1 MSLSLKE
8 QLLSM
13 DIDNKIRLIDE
24 INSYNGALEFLW
36 TWENDEEFF
45 NTFFFNNPYDVARVI
60 HFGNYN
66 YYDPYVRFDG
76 YGNIESLEEYEFEED
91 FRTYIDEVVEG
102 LKECEIDLNYYGI
115 KENGE
120 E

>member
-13 DIDNKIRLIDE
+13 DIDSKIRLIDE

-36 TWENDEEFF
+36 IWENEKEFF
-45 NTFFFNNPYDVARVI
+45 DTFFFKNPYEAARAI
-60 HFGNYN
+60 
-66 YYDPYVRFDG
+66 YYGSYAFTDPYVRFNAF
-76 YGNIESLEEYEFEED
+76 GNIESLTEYEFEED
-91 FRTYIDEVVEG
+91 FKDYIDEIIESLEEV
-102 LKECEIDLNYYGI
+102 EIDLDYYGI
-115 KENGE
+115 E

>member
-1 MSLSLKE
+1 MDLKE
-8 QLLSM
+8 KLLSM
-13 DIDNKIRLIDE
+13 DIDSKIRLIDE

-36 TWENDEEFF
+36 THENDEEFF
-45 NTFFFNNPYDVARVI
+45 NTFFFNDPYEAVRAV
-60 HFGNYN
+60 HFGDYN
-66 YYDPYVRFDG
+66 YSDPYVRFDG
-76 YGNIESLEEYEFEED
+76 YGNIESLTEDDFESD